1 MWHPDVTP
9 RCGPPYVAE
18 SDDQI
23 PPHREG
29 AHSGQL
35 WAGALRSSSSSSVPR
50 RDGGANPTQRW
61 SRTARRQPVQRRGSS
76 PVGEVTTL
84 SQVPGARDKAERAE
98 RAVVAHS
105 NMTSAEAARRS
116 TVLVSEQRLA
126 HAATAA
132 GASARR
138 RSAGTA
144 GPDELEVSCGRSRV
158 QAAQPHRLFLAVR
171 RRRGAQ
177 ILRSRHRTH

>member
-1 MWHPDVTP
+1 M
-9 RCGPPYVAE
+9 
-18 SDDQI
+18 
-23 PPHREG
+23 
-29 AHSGQL
+29 
-35 WAGALRSSSSSSVPR
+35 PR

-76 PVGEVTTL
+76 PAGEVTTL

-177 ILRSRHRTH
+177 ILRSADTERTRSRPQQIDHARPGLLAWICGSDCPPAQNWRKRAVLRGSL

>member
-1 MWHPDVTP
+1 M
-9 RCGPPYVAE
+9 
-18 SDDQI
+18 
-23 PPHREG
+23 
-29 AHSGQL
+29 
-35 WAGALRSSSSSSVPR
+35 
-50 RDGGANPTQRW
+50 
-61 SRTARRQPVQRRGSS
+61 
-76 PVGEVTTL
+76 TTL

-98 RAVVAHS
+98 RAVVAHL
-105 NMTSAEAARRS
+105 NMTSAEGAQRS

-158 QAAQPHRLFLAVR
+158 QAAQPHRLLLAVR

-177 ILRSRHRTH
+177 IPSLETQNALDPGSPNTSSSRGSIGLDLWI

>member
-1 MWHPDVTP
+1 MRQPLLTD
-9 RCGPPYVAE
+9 E
-18 SDDQI
+18 
-23 PPHREG
+23 
-29 AHSGQL
+29 
-35 WAGALRSSSSSSVPR
+35 
-50 RDGGANPTQRW
+50 DGGAPGGLGGRH
-61 SRTARRQPVQRRGSS
+61 VQVRNHR
-76 PVGEVTTL
+76 TL

-158 QAAQPHRLFLAVR
+158 QAAQPGGFFHAVR